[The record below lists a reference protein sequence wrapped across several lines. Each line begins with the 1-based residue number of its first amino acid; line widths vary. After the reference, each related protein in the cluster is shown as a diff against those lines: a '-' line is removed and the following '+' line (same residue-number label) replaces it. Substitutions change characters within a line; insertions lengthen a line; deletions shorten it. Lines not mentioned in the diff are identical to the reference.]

1 MAHQKAR
8 MTVGKAGEW
17 MEQRVNVETVYG
29 EFPSGDIMFSVL
41 RCGSVRSVVSE
52 QQETVRM
59 LEHRLEGD
67 KHTGGALATGK
78 LLTAAMV
85 TNFGEIRSVRAM
97 VDVKGWLR
105 VDWVCKRRAKHKRH
119 SI

>member
-41 RCGSVRSVVSE
+41 RCGSVRSVKSVSNK
-52 QQETVRM
+52 
-59 LEHRLEGD
+59 RL
-67 KHTGGALATGK
+67 
-78 LLTAAMV
+78 
-85 TNFGEIRSVRAM
+85 
-97 VDVKGWLR
+97 
-105 VDWVCKRRAKHKRH
+105 
-119 SI
+119 